1 MARIRDIAGK
11 FAGANVYRYEDCNL
25 NEASFNADREILF
38 NVSSEPVISS
48 ITGTMAEDKK
58 MLLRHSPND
67 PSNSGKY
74 LSVVSDSYRVV
85 ENQEILLPLQD
96 QLRNFFDSSV
106 VEDIKVR
113 DVVSRN
119 GATCLA
125 EYVLPKVNATVT
137 TGTGHR
143 STFGLTFMLK
153 NTFDGSASVV
163 MYSGIIDFFCLNG
176 NITGSYDVTR
186 RRHTSGFNTTGFMHA
201 FENTLKR
208 FNGVIKQYQIYADAK
223 IVDGESVLQLFKKL
237 TGHNTDRARE
247 RNRESI
253 ADKLYGQYAREAI
266 ERGGNVFSVM
276 SAMTHYAS
284 HNDEI
289 FRVTRG
295 GDESVMVKRQEQ
307 VSKWL
312 ESDLWAEFLKRNNAD
327 KVAYAAA

>member
-1 MARIRDIAGK
+1 MARMRDIAGK
-11 FAGANVYRYEDCNL
+11 FAGANIHRYTDRNL
-25 NEASFNADREILF
+25 NEASFNLDREILF
-38 NVSSEPVISS
+38 NVTSEPIVSS
-48 ITGTMAEDKK
+48 ISGTMAEDKK

-67 PSNSGKY
+67 TSGGKY

-96 QLRNFFDSSV
+96 QLRNFFDPSV

-119 GATCLA
+119 GATCLS

-143 STFGLTFMLK
+143 TTFGLTFMLK

-163 MYSGIIDFFCLNG
+163 MYSGIIDYFCLNG

-186 RRHTSGFNTTGFMHA
+186 RRHTSGFNTTGFIHA

-208 FNGVIKQYQIYADAK
+208 FDGVIEQYQIYADAK
-223 IVDGESVLQLFKKL
+223 IVDRESVLTLFKKL
-237 TGHNTDRARE
+237 TGHNTDRAKE

-295 GDESVMVKRQEQ
+295 GDDSVMVKRQEQ
-307 VSKWL
+307 VNKWL
-312 ESDLWAEFLKRNNAD
+312 ESDLWAEFLHRNNCPSL
-327 KVAYAAA
+327 AAA

>member
-11 FAGANVYRYEDCNL
+11 FAGANVYRYEDRNL

-67 PSNSGKY
+67 PSDSGKY

-96 QLRNFFDSSV
+96 QLRNFFDPSV

-186 RRHTSGFNTTGFMHA
+186 RRHTSGFNTTGFIHA

-208 FNGVIKQYQIYADAK
+208 FNGVIEQYQIYANSK

-307 VSKWL
+307 VNKWL
-312 ESDLWAEFLKRNNAD
+312 ESDLWAEFLNRNNAD
-327 KVAYAAA
+327 KVEHIAA

>member
-11 FAGANVYRYEDCNL
+11 FSGSNVYRYEDRNL
-25 NEASFNADREILF
+25 NEASFNAGREILF
-38 NVSSEPVISS
+38 NVTSEPVISS

-58 MLLRHSPND
+58 MLLRHSPSD

-85 ENQEILLPLQD
+85 ENQEILLPLQN
-96 QLRNFFDSSV
+96 QLRNFFDPSV

-113 DVVSRN
+113 DVVARD

-186 RRHTSGFNTTGFMHA
+186 RRHTSGFNTTGFIHA

-208 FNGVIKQYQIYADAK
+208 FNGVIEQYQIYANSK

-307 VSKWL
+307 VNKWL

-327 KVAYAAA
+327 KVVHIAA